1 MSQYWWLI
9 ALICS
14 FITAGYVYINQVYR
28 MPGLLIMLYRG
39 FFVGILTLPLVLSY
53 EPIHNWQFYAF
64 CTAQGLAIAF
74 NDYRLFRAI
83 KVFGAEVSA
92 SIQPLAISVMF
103 VFWLIITPQQLFAL
117 LGHPFYFVAIIACLG
132 GIIFSVIKLRN
143 AKASGRAFIYLFP
156 VLIVLAIGD
165 ILNKKSMQYGAEN
178 LVSAII
184 YYSCITGFVCGFAN
198 LFVYIKR
205 KQSFKPVF
213 QKANIIHG
221 LFVALIVI
229 ILMIFKN
236 YSMYLTPNPAY
247 VSAIILLYPLWIMSA
262 NNLYYKINGKQ
273 TGYAKINIKLL
284 LILLISIISLV
295 IITTHVK
302 V

>member
-1 MSQYWWLI
+1 MFYWWLI
-9 ALICS
+9 ALACS
-14 FITAGYVYINQVYR
+14 LVTAGYVYINQIYK

-39 FFVGILTLPLVLSY
+39 FIVGFLTLPLVLMH

-103 VFWLIITPQQLFAL
+103 VFWLVITPQQFWNLSS
-117 LGHPFYFVAIIACLG
+117 HPYYFSAIIACLG

-143 AKASGRAFIYLFP
+143 AKASARAFVYLSP
-156 VLIVLAIGD
+156 VLICLAIGD

-198 LFVYIKR
+198 LFVYVKR
-205 KQSFKPVF
+205 RQSFHNVF
-213 QKANIIHG
+213 LKANLRHG
-221 LFVALIVI
+221 LFVALAVIV
-229 ILMIFKN
+229 LMVFKN
-236 YSMYLTPNPAY
+236 LSMYLTPNPAY
-247 VSAIILLYPLWIMSA
+247 ASAIILLYPLWITLG
-262 NNLYYKINGKQ
+262 NNIYCWTKGKQ
-273 TGYAKINIKLL
+273 IGYARVNVKLL
-284 LILLISIISLV
+284 FILLASVVGLV
-295 IITTHVK
+295 ILTTRF
-302 V
+302 